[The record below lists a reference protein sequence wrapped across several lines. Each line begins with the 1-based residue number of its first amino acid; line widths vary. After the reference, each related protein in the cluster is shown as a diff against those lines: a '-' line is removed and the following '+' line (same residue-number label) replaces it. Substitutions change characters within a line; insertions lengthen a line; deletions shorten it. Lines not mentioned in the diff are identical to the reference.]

1 MDIQHLRYFLTVS
14 RTLNYT
20 KAAEELYISR
30 QAVAQAVRQLE
41 TELQSPLLINRKNAL
56 ALTSLGQV
64 FQKEAAKIVRS
75 FSQFETSIMKQV
87 EVKKNELRHSFEFI
101 S

>member
-56 ALTSLGQV
+56 ALTPLGLV
-64 FQKEAAKIVRS
+64 FQKEATKIVRA
-75 FSQFETSIMKQV
+75 FGQFEAAMMKQAGD
-87 EVKKNELRHSFEFI
+87 KKCER
-101 S
+101 

>member
-41 TELQSPLLINRKNAL
+41 TELQSPLLINRKNTL
-56 ALTSLGQV
+56 ALTPLGQV
-64 FQKEAAKIVRS
+64 FRKKHQKLSVRLVS
-75 FSQFETSIMKQV
+75 LK
-87 EVKKNELRHSFEFI
+87 RR
-101 S
+101 

>member
-41 TELQSPLLINRKNAL
+41 TE
-56 ALTSLGQV
+56 
-64 FQKEAAKIVRS
+64 RS
-75 FSQFETSIMKQV
+75 RRF
-87 EVKKNELRHSFEFI
+87 
-101 S
+101 